1 MIRVLLAEDH
11 HLVRAGLRALLDP
24 VPDIEVVGEA
34 GDGREA
40 LAMLK
45 KHEPD
50 VAILDI
56 SMPGMNGLEAAS
68 RVGDEAPATKVVILT
83 MHSNEEYVLRA
94 LRAGVAGFLLKD
106 AGTDELEGAIRAVM
120 RGETYLSP
128 AISKQV
134 VDGYLGRTPAPA
146 APGAE
151 GDALDVLTS
160 RQREILQLVAEGKST
175 KEVAQLLD
183 VSAKTVE
190 THRGQIM
197 ERLGIHDLAGLV
209 RYAIRTGLV
218 SPDR

>member
-106 AGTDELEGAIRAVM
+106 AGTAELEGAIRAVM

-128 AISKQV
+128 GVSKKV
-134 VDGYLGRTPAPA
+134 VEGYLGRSGGTHPLDSLTP
-146 APGAE
+146 
-151 GDALDVLTS
+151 
-160 RQREILQLVAEGKST
+160 RQREVLQLIAEGYST
-175 KEVAQLLD
+175 KQIAGLLG
-183 VSAKTVE
+183 VGVKTIE
-190 THRGQIM
+190 THRTQLM
-197 ERLGIHDLAGLV
+197 DRLGIHEIAGLV
-209 RYAIRTGLV
+209 RYAVRVGLV
-218 SPDR
+218 SPEP

>member
-24 VPDIEVVGEA
+24 LPDIEVVGEA

-45 KHEPD
+45 NRNAD

-56 SMPGMNGLEAAS
+56 SMPGMNGLEAAV
-68 RVGDEAPATKVVILT
+68 RMGDEAPGTKVVILT

-106 AGTDELEGAIRAVM
+106 AGTAELEGAIRSVM

-128 AISKQV
+128 GVSKKV
-134 VDGYLGRTPAPA
+134 VEGYLGRSAGAHPLDSLTP
-146 APGAE
+146 
-151 GDALDVLTS
+151 
-160 RQREILQLVAEGKST
+160 RQREVLQLIAEGYST
-175 KEVAQLLD
+175 KQIAGLLG
-183 VSAKTVE
+183 VGVKTIE
-190 THRGQIM
+190 THRTQLM
-197 ERLGIHDLAGLV
+197 DRLGIHEIAGLV
-209 RYAIRTGLV
+209 RYAVRVGLV
-218 SPDR
+218 SPEP